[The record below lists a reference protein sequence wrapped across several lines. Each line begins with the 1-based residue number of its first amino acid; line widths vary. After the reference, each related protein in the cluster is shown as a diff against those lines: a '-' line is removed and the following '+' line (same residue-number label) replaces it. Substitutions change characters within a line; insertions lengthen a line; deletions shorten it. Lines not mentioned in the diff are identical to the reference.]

1 MILHLHRAQVI
12 EEKFCHTLN
21 DNRVVPVEEG
31 LLGVYRSRP
40 FYIFCRE
47 QVIADKDIAL
57 KDAFKLIFVI
67 VHNTELLERLQNAAA
82 SACRLDR
89 HIGHTS
95 VELVTALLCCTA
107 FKARGATAYSTWSR
121 AFKKVDFIRIDNS
134 LLFFAPYFEVV
145 GD

>member
-1 MILHLHRAQVI
+1 MILHLHRVQVI
-12 EEKFCHTLN
+12 EEKLCHTLN
-21 DNRVVPVEEG
+21 DNRVVPVKEG

-82 SACRLDR
+82 AASRLD
-89 HIGHTS
+89 
-95 VELVTALLCCTA
+95 
-107 FKARGATAYSTWSR
+107 
-121 AFKKVDFIRIDNS
+121 
-134 LLFFAPYFEVV
+134 
-145 GD
+145 

>member
-12 EEKFCHTLN
+12 EEKLCHTLN

-40 FYIFCRE
+40 FDIFGRE
-47 QVIADKDIAL
+47 QVIADKDVAL

-82 SACRLDR
+82 TASRLD
-89 HIGHTS
+89 
-95 VELVTALLCCTA
+95 
-107 FKARGATAYSTWSR
+107 
-121 AFKKVDFIRIDNS
+121 
-134 LLFFAPYFEVV
+134 
-145 GD
+145 